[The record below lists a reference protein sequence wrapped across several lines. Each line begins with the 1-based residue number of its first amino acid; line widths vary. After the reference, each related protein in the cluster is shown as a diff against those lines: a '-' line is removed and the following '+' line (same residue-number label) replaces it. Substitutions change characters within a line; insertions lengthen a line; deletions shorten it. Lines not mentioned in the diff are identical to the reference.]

1 MSFLIATPTR
11 NRQMDVEYAV
21 GLMHSSGTF
30 GGWMP
35 LTGQSDI
42 YIARNTLANQFLHM
56 DPQHSD
62 LVFIDS
68 DIAFTREDL
77 KLLIESPHPLVSGL
91 YPGKDANQTPV
102 WIPEDLKGEKLPPPG
117 SFVPAKYI
125 PAGFLRIH
133 RSVLEGMSKFVPEYG
148 PVEKPN
154 FQFFNGVIEDRN
166 LLSEDYSFCKI
177 AREAGFTPYVN
188 TSIRL
193 KHDGREFP
201 KP

>member
-11 NRQMDVEYAV
+11 NRQFDVEYGV
-21 GLMHSSGTF
+21 GLMASSGTF

-35 LTGQSDI
+35 LTGQSDV
-42 YIARNTLANQFLHM
+42 YIARNTLANQFLAM
-56 DPQHSD
+56 DTKHDD

-77 KLLIESPHPLVSGL
+77 KMLIESPYPLVSGL
-91 YPGKDANQTPV
+91 YPGKDAASTPIWV
-102 WIPEDLKGEKLPPPG
+102 PQDPEGDKLPAPG
-117 SFVPAKYI
+117 QFVAAKYI

-133 RSVLEGMSKFVPEYG
+133 RSVLEGMSKLVDEYG
-148 PVEKPN
+148 PVDKPHY
-154 FQFFNGVIEDRN
+154 QFFNGVIEDRH
-166 LLSEDYSFCKI
+166 LLSEDYSFIKI
-177 AREAGFTPYVN
+177 AREAGFTPYMN

-201 KP
+201 K